1 MSVIPLQYD
10 DDDLYPESD
19 GEPMAESDLHCD
31 ELMALIQALK
41 RRYEAVPDVY
51 VTGNLFLYYRQG
63 DPRAVVAP
71 DVCVFRGVPKRRRPK
86 YLLWKEGRSPSLV
99 IEVTSD
105 STKRRDLREKKKI
118 YAELGVEEYFLHDPL
133 ADYLTPPLQG
143 FRLVEGDYR
152 PIPRELDGSLLSKTT
167 GLKLRREGE
176 RLRLRDAAT
185 GEPLLWPE
193 EVAREAAGRKA
204 AEERAAALEEEVAR
218 LRRELERRGREG

>member
-10 DDDLYPESD
+10 DDYLYPESD

-41 RRYEAVPDVY
+41 RRYEAAPDVY

-71 DVCVFRGVPKRRRPK
+71 DVCVFQGVPKRRRPK
-86 YLLWKEGRSPSLV
+86 YLLWKEGRGPSLI

-105 STKRRDLREKKKI
+105 STKRRDLRDKKKI

-143 FRLVEGDYR
+143 FRLVDGDYR
-152 PIPRELDGSLLSKTT
+152 PIPRELDGSLLSRTT

-176 RLRLRDAAT
+176 RLRLLDAAS

-193 EVAREAAGRKA
+193 EVEKKA
-204 AEERAAALEEEVAR
+204 ARATALEEEVAR
-218 LRRELERRGREG
+218 LRRELERMGREG